1 MTADEPSVL
10 TIAVGGNL
18 TPEIVSGQNGI
29 DNNISQ
35 MPYKELTF
43 FYPDGSTKHGHSW
56 IYTHGARPIT
66 DSKKVFGREKELEII
81 ENLLKDK
88 SALVIT
94 GFHGTGKS
102 TLASMFVNRMGERW
116 KFAEIYWR
124 KVDETT
130 DITEVI
136 GSFLTDIGKPVK
148 DLEHYKIADQIDLL
162 FQELNKASY
171 LLVFDN
177 FEILLDPQTNK
188 PLESKIG
195 FSELIEKANE
205 NCIRSKIIFISC
217 NYFASGCGIR
227 PFPYQIRGLDT
238 SAGIMLLRREGL
250 NKSEDELKKVIKL
263 SGGHPLALILLA
275 QLTKEYKRYTFH
287 SPES

>member
-1 MTADEPSVL
+1 MTADNPSAL
-10 TIAVGGNL
+10 TIAAGGNL
-18 TPEIVSGQNGI
+18 TQEIISGQNGTGS
-29 DNNISQ
+29 NKSR
-35 MPYKELTF
+35 MPYRELTY
-43 FYPDGSTKHGHSW
+43 FYPNGSTKHGHSW
-56 IYTHGARPIT
+56 IYTHGARPNNY
-66 DSKKVFGREKELEII
+66 SKKVFGREKELEII
-81 ENLLKDK
+81 EKVLKDK

-94 GFHGTGKS
+94 GLHGTGKS
-102 TLASMFVNRMGERW
+102 TLASMFVDRMGESW
-116 KFAEIYWR
+116 KFPEIYWR

-130 DITEVI
+130 NISEVI

-148 DLEHYKIADQIDLL
+148 DLEHYKIADQINLL
-162 FQELNKASY
+162 FHELNKASY

-217 NYFASGCGIR
+217 DDFASGCGIR
-227 PFPYQIRGLDT
+227 PLSYQIRGLDA

-250 NKSEDELKKVIKL
+250 NKSEE
-263 SGGHPLALILLA
+263 
-275 QLTKEYKRYTFH
+275 
-287 SPES
+287 